1 MRLSISSNP
10 FGVVNCNENKS
21 PQVVD
26 LPEPSPK
33 RKAGLISPPCELANS
48 STTAA
53 AAIVS
58 ERDPLSDLPSAEE
71 DTMVVATIN
80 DSNAALPTRQSFPFS
95 ATNSTHIKNELLTT
109 GMKYNRFKAQQL
121 TKNEIEATD
130 EKQASVNQIS
140 EWLTNETAKK
150 NIKKPP
156 IQSTH
161 HPVPVRFAT
170 KPRIKKS
177 DVEATDDKRVSVK
190 TLSSWMS
197 DDPFE
202 QKKNVRI
209 IRTGHNV
216 ITKSRAFE
224 KDQELKADRQCDI
237 KPGSVEERL
246 AWLSGAFKH
255 DGDENTQP
263 FQGEKKV
270 VRTYQS
276 THKKEEKP
284 SEGPKLELMSVREKK
299 EWLSKAFKNKSDV
312 IAIHQTNSFDSH
324 ELASSAIHQTKSFG
338 HKDDNTASNLSIAK
352 SATFDDSCVIPTIDA
367 TKSFDGIGRLV
378 TKSFENRQDTTLH
391 LVDLN
396 ESEIEVQSRSNEQ
409 TSKQFAQHI
418 QLKHHPPVNDSQN
431 ENKVR
436 PKEALKHHTVT
447 DLQLAN
453 KLRER
458 RLVAEGLSNQGIPMI
473 ATKFE
478 KEKEK
483 DIFRKLPAASEK
495 LKLEAS
501 ENTGSTGS
509 IDGIGELDKM
519 SVSDRAKWLKGA
531 FKK

>member
-1 MRLSISSNP
+1 MRLSISS
-10 FGVVNCNENKS
+10 NENKS

-26 LPEPSPK
+26 LRIPLREPSPK

-53 AAIVS
+53 AAIS

-71 DTMVVATIN
+71 DTMVVATIIA
-80 DSNAALPTRQSFPFS
+80 SSAALPTRQSFPFS

-150 NIKKPP
+150 KKPP

-276 THKKEEKP
+276 TLKKEEKP
-284 SEGPKLELMSVREKK
+284 SEGPKMELMSVREKK

-324 ELASSAIHQTKSFG
+324 GLASTAIHQTKSFG
-338 HKDDNTASNLSIAK
+338 HNDDNTASNLSIAK
-352 SATFDDSCVIPTIDA
+352 SATFDDSCVVPTIDA

-378 TKSFENRQDTTLH
+378 TKSFENRQDTLH
-391 LVDLN
+391 QVDLN

-409 TSKQFAQHI
+409 TSKQFAQHV

-478 KEKEK
+478 KEK
-483 DIFRKLPAASEK
+483 DIFRKLPAASEME
-495 LKLEAS
+495 KLEAS
-501 ENTGSTGS
+501 ENTDSTGS

>member
-1 MRLSISSNP
+1 MRLSISSTP
-10 FGVVNCNENKS
+10 FSGVANCIENKS

-26 LPEPSPK
+26 LHEPSPK
-33 RKAGLISPPCELANS
+33 RKAGLISPPCAFANT

-53 AAIVS
+53 AAIS

-80 DSNAALPTRQSFPFS
+80 ASNAALPTR
-95 ATNSTHIKNELLTT
+95 ATNNSTHIKNELLTT

-161 HPVPVRFAT
+161 HPVPVRFTT
-170 KPRIKKS
+170 KPRIKKC

-209 IRTGHNV
+209 MRTGHNV

-263 FQGEKKV
+263 FYGEKKV

-284 SEGPKLELMSVREKK
+284 SEEPKLELMSVREKK

-312 IAIHQTNSFDSH
+312 TAIHQTNSFDSH
-324 ELASSAIHQTKSFG
+324 ELASPAIQQTKSFG
-338 HKDDNTASNLSIAK
+338 HKDDNTATNLSIAK

-378 TKSFENRQDTTLH
+378 PKSFEKRLDTLH
-391 LVDLN
+391 QVDSN
-396 ESEIEVQSRSNEQ
+396 ESEIEVQLRSKEQ

-431 ENKVR
+431 ENEVR

-478 KEKEK
+478 KEK
-483 DIFRKLPAASEK
+483 DIFRKLPAVGEMK
-495 LKLEAS
+495 KLEAS
-501 ENTGSTGS
+501 ENTTDSTGS
-509 IDGIGELDKM
+509 IDGISELDKM